1 MFFLEK
7 LKERYSLIFGYSGI
21 ILMGVSFILLTP
33 LIILPFYKNEIY
45 QVKFFFIPFVLTF
58 ILGWLLKRLKH
69 SSEVTLTLTEGGLIV
84 VITWILTVIFSA
96 LPFVFS
102 GQLDFS
108 QAIFES
114 VSGWTTTGLSVVD
127 VTETSNLFLF
137 WRSIMQFF
145 GGAGLA
151 VVMLSSIIG
160 PYGLGLYNAEGR
172 SDKLLPHVK
181 RSTKMIMVI
190 YVSYITVGAILYVVF
205 GMSVFD
211 AINHSIAAVSTG
223 GFSTQSNSIGTYN
236 NISIELVTIVLMLLG
251 TINFASHFVLIK
263 RDFKQFFKTGEI
275 KFMFVL
281 ISITVPIVAFV
292 SLNSFY
298 GSLSQTF
305 RYSTFEL
312 VSALTT
318 TGFNLVSYNDWP
330 NFAFFIMI
338 ILMLIGGG
346 TGSTAGGIKQYRI
359 FLVLKSIYWEIR
371 KFLQPKRVV
380 NENYIMKPDEKF
392 YVDQEHI
399 VSVYNFIAIYMFFY
413 MIGVLIMTAH
423 GYSLRNALFEYA
435 SSIGTVGLS
444 IGITSPDTPRL
455 VMWSQTIGMFIGR
468 LEIFVIFFAMIKF
481 VKDLKFYFKNKK
493 FKNN

>member
-1 MFFLEK
+1 
-7 LKERYSLIFGYSGI
+7 
-21 ILMGVSFILLTP
+21 
-33 LIILPFYKNEIY
+33 
-45 QVKFFFIPFVLTF
+45 
-58 ILGWLLKRLKH
+58 
-69 SSEVTLTLTEGGLIV
+69 
-84 VITWILTVIFSA
+84 
-96 LPFVFS
+96 
-102 GQLDFS
+102 
-108 QAIFES
+108 
-114 VSGWTTTGLSVVD
+114 
-127 VTETSNLFLF
+127 
-137 WRSIMQFF
+137 
-145 GGAGLA
+145 
-151 VVMLSSIIG
+151 
-160 PYGLGLYNAEGR
+160 
-172 SDKLLPHVK
+172 
-181 RSTKMIMVI
+181 
-190 YVSYITVGAILYVVF
+190 
-205 GMSVFD
+205 MSVFD

>member
-1 MFFLEK
+1 
-7 LKERYSLIFGYSGI
+7 
-21 ILMGVSFILLTP
+21 
-33 LIILPFYKNEIY
+33 
-45 QVKFFFIPFVLTF
+45 
-58 ILGWLLKRLKH
+58 
-69 SSEVTLTLTEGGLIV
+69 
-84 VITWILTVIFSA
+84 
-96 LPFVFS
+96 
-102 GQLDFS
+102 
-108 QAIFES
+108 
-114 VSGWTTTGLSVVD
+114 
-127 VTETSNLFLF
+127 
-137 WRSIMQFF
+137 
-145 GGAGLA
+145 
-151 VVMLSSIIG
+151 MLSSIIG

-190 YVSYITVGAILYVVF
+190 YISYITVGTILYVVF

-223 GFSTQSNSIGTYN
+223 GFSTQSNSIGSYN
-236 NISIELVTIVLMLLG
+236 SVSIELITIILMLLG

-275 KFMFVL
+275 KFMFIL
-281 ISITVPIVAFV
+281 ISIVVPMVAFV

-298 GSLSQTF
+298 GSLSQGF
-305 RYSTFEL
+305 RYSIFEL

-330 NFAFFIMI
+330 NFAFFIMV

-359 FLVLKSIYWEIR
+359 FLVLKSIYWEIK
-371 KFLQPKRVV
+371 KFLQPKRVI

-392 YVDQEHI
+392 YVDQGHI

-413 MIGVLIMTAH
+413 IVGVSIMTAY
-423 GYSLRNALFEYA
+423 GYPIKESLFEFA

-444 IGITSPDTPRL
+444 VGITSPDTPRV
-455 VMWSQTIGMFIGR
+455 VMWTQSIGMFMGR

-481 VKDLKFYFKNKK
+481 VKDLKFYFKNRK
-493 FKNN
+493 